1 MANVTRSSDAGAS
14 VQDQIDQ
21 FRSRYPSL
29 ETITAMF
36 ADLNGVM
43 RGKVLPVSSFDKV
56 MTDGILLPASVFGT
70 DATGESVPETG
81 LVWESGDADF
91 PWRTIP
97 ETLHILPGS
106 EGKNA
111 AVMIQMM
118 GHDVNA
124 DPHPIDP
131 HPIDPRGAL
140 ERVLTRLNDMGIF
153 PVIAPEL
160 EFYLINPK
168 LDAGGMG
175 QIAATALTGQPQPMG
190 QVYGLDAYD
199 EFAPVIDDIKSACA
213 DVAVGADAA
222 ISEYGKGQFEINLMH
237 RNDGLRAADEAVMLR
252 RITRI
257 VARHHG
263 HDVTF
268 MGKPFSD
275 DTGSGFHLHASLLNA
290 DGQNIMAEDKG
301 QPPESHKNLQYAAA
315 GMGAYLDQSM
325 AVFAPNANAWRRIQ
339 PGHYAPI
346 DRSWGH
352 NNRTVSFRIPQGDAK
367 SRRLE
372 HRCASADANPYLT
385 IALILAAMAEGIDQQ
400 LTPPP
405 ITTGNAYD
413 QPDRDGLP
421 HSWGEAIARFA
432 DSAFAQKW
440 LGADLVRV
448 YAATK
453 NYERL
458 QFESRVTP
466 TEWTWYR

>member
-1 MANVTRSSDAGAS
+1 MAS
-14 VQDQIDQ
+14 IDQ
-21 FRSRYPSL
+21 FAADFRAQHPDL

-36 ADLNGVM
+36 ADLNGIM
-43 RGKVLPVSSFDKV
+43 RGKILPISSFDKL
-56 MTDGILLPASVFGT
+56 MADGVLLPASVFGT

-81 LVWESGDADF
+81 LVWETGDADF
-91 PWRTIP
+91 PWQVIP
-97 ETLHILPGS
+97 QTLHIIPGT

-118 GHDVNA
+118 GHDGA
-124 DPHPIDP
+124 PHA
-131 HPIDPRGAL
+131 IDPRGAL
-140 ERVLTRLNDMGIF
+140 ERVLTRLKTMGLF

-168 LDAGGMG
+168 LDTGGMG
-175 QIAATALTGQPQPMG
+175 QSAATALTGQPQAMG
-190 QVYGLDAYD
+190 QVYGLDSYD
-199 EFAPVIDDIKSACA
+199 ECAPVINHIKSACA

-237 RNDGLRAADEAVMLR
+237 RNDGLRAADEAVMLK

-257 VARHHG
+257 VARAHG

-268 MGKPFSD
+268 MGKPFAD
-275 DTGSGFHLHASLLNA
+275 DTGSGFHLHASLLDEN
-290 DGQNIMAEDKG
+290 GQNVMAEAEGDAA
-301 QPPESHKNLQYAAA
+301 QNTAASLPEVHENLGFAAA
-315 GMGAYLDQSM
+315 GMGRYLDQSM

-352 NNRTVSFRIPQGDAK
+352 NNRTVSFRIPHGNAK
-367 SRRLE
+367 ARRLE
-372 HRCASADANPYLT
+372 HRCASADANPYLS
-385 IALILAAMAEGIDQQ
+385 IALILAAMAEGIDQR

-413 QPDRDGLP
+413 QPDREGLP
-421 HSWGEAIARFA
+421 NSWGEANARFA
-432 DSAFAQKW
+432 DSDFAKKW
-440 LGADLVRV
+440 LGDDLVRV

-453 NYERL
+453 EYERL
-458 QFESRVTP
+458 QFEGIVTP
-466 TEWTWYR
+466 TEWIWYR

>member
-1 MANVTRSSDAGAS
+1 MAS
-14 VQDQIDQ
+14 VDQ
-21 FRSRYPSL
+21 FAADFRAQYPNIES
-29 ETITAMF
+29 ITAMF

-43 RGKVLPVSSFDKV
+43 RGKVLPASSFDKL
-56 MTDGILLPASVFGT
+56 MGDGILLPASVFGT

-81 LVWESGDADF
+81 LVWETGDADF
-91 PWRTIP
+91 PWQAIT

-118 GHDVNA
+118 DHDNT
-124 DPHPIDP
+124 PHQ
-131 HPIDPRGAL
+131 IDPRGAL
-140 ERVLTRLNDMGIF
+140 MRVIDRLNAQGLF

-168 LDAGGMG
+168 LDTAGMG
-175 QIAATALTGQPQPMG
+175 QIAATALTGKPQPMG
-190 QVYGLDAYD
+190 QVYGLDSYD
-199 EFAPVIDDIKSACA
+199 EFAPVIDHIKSACA
-213 DVAVGADAA
+213 DIAVGADAA
-222 ISEYGKGQFEINLMH
+222 ISEYGKSQFEINLMH
-237 RNDGLRAADEAVMLR
+237 RDDPIRAADEAIMLK

-275 DTGSGFHLHASLLNA
+275 DTGSGFHLHASLLDA
-290 DGQNIMAEDKG
+290 DGHNVMAEAKG
-301 QPPESHKNLQYAAA
+301 ASPDSHENLRHAAA
-315 GMGAYLDQSM
+315 GMGRYLDQSM

-352 NNRTVSFRIPQGDAK
+352 NNRTVSFRIPHGDAK
-367 SRRLE
+367 ARRLE
-372 HRCASADANPYLT
+372 HRCASADANPYLS
-385 IALILAAMAEGIDQQ
+385 IALILAAMAEGMEQK

-405 ITTGNAYD
+405 ITMGNAYD
-413 QPDRDGLP
+413 QPDREGLP
-421 HSWGEAIARFA
+421 NSWGEANARFA
-432 DSAFAQKW
+432 GSDFAKKW
-440 LGADLVRV
+440 LGEDMVRV

-453 NYERL
+453 EYERL
-458 QFESRVTP
+458 QFESLVTP

>member
-1 MANVTRSSDAGAS
+1 MAS
-14 VQDQIDQ
+14 VDQ
-21 FRSRYPSL
+21 FAADFRAQHPEL

-43 RGKVLPVSSFDKV
+43 RGKVLPASSFDKL

-81 LVWESGDADF
+81 LVWETGDADF
-91 PWRTIP
+91 PWQSIP
-97 ETLHILPGS
+97 QTLHILPGS

-118 GHDVNA
+118 DHDNT
-124 DPHPIDP
+124 PHQ
-131 HPIDPRGAL
+131 IDPRGAL
-140 ERVLTRLNDMGIF
+140 ARVIDQLNAQGLF

-168 LDAGGMG
+168 LDATGMG
-175 QIAATALTGQPQPMG
+175 QIAATALTGKPQPMG
-190 QVYGLDAYD
+190 QVYGLDSYD
-199 EFAPVIDDIKSACA
+199 EFAPVIDHIKSACA
-213 DVAVGADAA
+213 DIAVGADAA
-222 ISEYGKGQFEINLMH
+222 ISEYGKSQFEINLMH
-237 RNDGLRAADEAVMLR
+237 RDDPLRAADEAIMLK

-275 DTGSGFHLHASLLNA
+275 DTGSGFHLHASLLDA
-290 DGQNIMAEDKG
+290 DGHNVMAEAKV
-301 QPPESHKNLQYAAA
+301 ESSDSHENLRHAAA
-315 GMGAYLDQSM
+315 GMGRYLDRSM

-352 NNRTVSFRIPQGDAK
+352 NNRTVSFRIPHGDAK
-367 SRRLE
+367 ARRLE
-372 HRCASADANPYLT
+372 HRCASADANPYLS
-385 IALILAAMAEGIDQQ
+385 IALILAAMAEGIEKK

-413 QPDRDGLP
+413 QPDREGLP
-421 HSWGEAIARFA
+421 NSWGEANARFA
-432 DSAFAQKW
+432 ASDFAKKW
-440 LGADLVRV
+440 LGEDMVRV

-453 NYERL
+453 EYERL
-458 QFESRVTP
+458 QFESLITP